1 MILGVIKILLLTL
14 TFAAMVPVAVL
25 GLQVLVALPRRMPR
39 PLPLGRRPR
48 VTVLMPAHNE
58 ALLIGACVRA
68 VIRQL
73 APGDS
78 LLVVADNCSDE
89 TARIAAGAGADVIE
103 RDDGARRGK
112 SYALDFG
119 VRHLQRDPPEIVLVL
134 DADCEIN
141 AESISRLAV
150 IALAANRPAQ
160 ALYLM
165 HAPAGAGLRTRIAAF
180 AWLVKNQVRA
190 LGFHRLGLPCP
201 LMGSGMAFPWPLI
214 ANTTLASGHLSEDF
228 KLGSDLALAGRPP
241 LFCPAARVDS
251 FFPLAAAGIA
261 SQRTRWEHGHLWVI
275 FESGPRL
282 FAQALIRRDLRI
294 LAMALDLCVPPLA
307 LLLLLTAGICAVS
320 AVFYALTGS
329 VMPLAL
335 SGLTLA
341 LLGAAV
347 LLAWIA
353 YGRRVISLASLAY
366 APLYAL
372 WKIPLYC
379 KFVINRQVE
388 WVRSK
393 RDGE

>member
-1 MILGVIKILLLTL
+1 MIPVVEYFLDGLAVAALLPTL
-14 TFAAMVPVAVL
+14 VL
-25 GLQVLVALPRRMPR
+25 ALQVLVALPRQLPR
-39 PLPLGRRPR
+39 APPPGRRPR

-58 ALLIGACVRA
+58 ALLIAASVRA
-68 VIRQL
+68 VIGQL
-73 APGDS
+73 APGDR

-89 TARIAAGAGADVIE
+89 TARIAVAAGAEVIE
-103 RDDGARRGK
+103 RHDSERRGK

-134 DADCEIN
+134 DADCDIDGD
-141 AESISRLAV
+141 SVGRLAV
-150 IALAANRPAQ
+150 TALTANRPAQ

-165 HAPAGAGLRTRIAAF
+165 HAPPGAALRTRIAAF

-214 ANTTLASGHLSEDF
+214 ANATLASGHLSEDF
-228 KLGSDLALAGRPP
+228 KLGTDLALAGSPP
-241 LFCPAARVDS
+241 LYCPEARVDS
-251 FFPLAAAGIA
+251 RFPAAAAGIA

-275 FESGPRL
+275 LESGPRL
-282 FAQALIRRDLRI
+282 FAQALVRGDLRI
-294 LAMALDLCVPPLA
+294 LAIALDLCVPPLA
-307 LLLLLTAGICAVS
+307 LLLLFATAGFFVNA
-320 AVFYALTGS
+320 AFYAVTAERL
-329 VMPLAL
+329 PLAL
-335 SGLTLA
+335 ATLTLFA
-341 LLGAAV
+341 LGTAV
-347 LLAWIA
+347 LLAWLA
-353 YGRRVISLASLAY
+353 YGRQVISLASLAY